1 MKVKELIKYLEKFNS
16 AYEVVIE
23 HIDTYGISSIYEDID
38 LGELAIVIGIPKK

>member
-23 HIDTYGISSIYEDID
+23 HIDTFSIGSIYVDDEI
-38 LGELAIVIGIPKK
+38 GELAIVVRKQK